1 VISYGEQSP
10 FHAFGDRKVVVSGK
24 PYEPTGS
31 HIIGTC
37 RGKKPGHFR
46 VSTMRLVEV
55 TPDAQL
61 VEVGEEQHLSG
72 RFKGGTSVTG
82 QSILSFVTEKG
93 TTFLVAN
100 QPVGLTTGRDVRVLA
115 YPVQP
120 VPLTTKS
127 LEQYLWIICPCSAQ
141 DLWEWRG
148 RSHTGV
154 SHG

>member
-1 VISYGEQSP
+1 
-10 FHAFGDRKVVVSGK
+10 
-24 PYEPTGS
+24 
-31 HIIGTC
+31 
-37 RGKKPGHFR
+37 
-46 VSTMRLVEV
+46 MRLVEV

-115 YPVQP
+115 YPSSRFP
-120 VPLTTKS
+120 
-127 LEQYLWIICPCSAQ
+127 
-141 DLWEWRG
+141 
-148 RSHTGV
+148 
-154 SHG
+154 